1 MADQW
6 TPEEVAAHD
15 ALGGNLHPVVLNRVE
30 PKPHKTCFA
39 PTTTLRWYRGPMC
52 PDTERVLQQ
61 LWVDVMAGA
70 KEWRE
75 IEVFLE
81 D

>member
-1 MADQW
+1 MSESDNW
-6 TPEEVAAHD
+6 TPEELETLKGQD
-15 ALGGNLHPVVLNRVE
+15 RPPLVLNRID
-30 PKPHKTCFA
+30 PRPHKACLI

-52 PDTERVLQQ
+52 ADTDRILQQ
-61 LWVDVMAGA
+61 RWVDILNGA
-70 KEWRE
+70 EEWRE